1 MTKVFDCITF
11 FNENFITNLRFEI
24 LNEAVDYFVI
34 CESMYDHQGKVKEL
48 NFKLK
53 NKNFENKIIYLTLD
67 KPFNENNDPWKNQ
80 AIQREYILEKL
91 NHLDLEDYIMFSD
104 PDEIPDPKLLK
115 NIELK
120 KRYGIF
126 LQKMYCYKFNLY
138 NEYESPWEGT
148 RICKK
153 KNLKSINFMRQKVVT
168 KNLKKS
174 FWKFYKEKV
183 FKYLK
188 MVDGIL
194 IHYLNL
200 KIFLQIKSF
209 AHMELNQMNIQILM

>member
-1 MTKVFDCITF
+1 
-11 FNENFITNLRFEI
+11 
-24 LNEAVDYFVI
+24 
-34 CESMYDHQGKVKEL
+34 MYDHQGKVKEL

-67 KPFNENNDPWKNQ
+67 KPFNKKNNPWKNQ

-120 KRYGIF
+120 KKYGIF

-153 KNLKSINFMRQKVVT
+153 KI
-168 KNLKKS
+168 
-174 FWKFYKEKV
+174 
-183 FKYLK
+183 
-188 MVDGIL
+188 
-194 IHYLNL
+194 
-200 KIFLQIKSF
+200 
-209 AHMELNQMNIQILM
+209 LNQSIL